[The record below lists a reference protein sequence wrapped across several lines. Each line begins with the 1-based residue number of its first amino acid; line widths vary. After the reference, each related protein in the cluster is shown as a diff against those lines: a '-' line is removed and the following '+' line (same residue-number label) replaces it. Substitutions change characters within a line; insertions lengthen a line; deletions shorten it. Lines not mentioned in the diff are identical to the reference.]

1 MLAAAAPTVKLAPDT
16 TPEQRSCAQ
25 DIDQALTIFW
35 NLVERLQDAADAQ
48 QPIHQVE
55 EIIFRDVLTM
65 GLALLRS
72 FLAASGDGDVGPTLT
87 IPGERPEE
95 PPHVLPR
102 LDEPRSRPYLSIF
115 GEVTIERVGY
125 GEDRLD
131 AAPLDARL
139 HLPRRQ
145 YSHLLQRW
153 LGAFVIDDAH
163 AEAVRKLQM
172 ILGIT
177 IPVKASEDLNRE
189 QAGDVEPFQ
198 DHLPVP
204 EPSQEGSLVVVTA
217 DCKGVPLIRS
227 ALAAAESEA
236 EAQETPTSSE
246 PHHRRGKGE
255 KANKKRM
262 AAVGAVYTID
272 RFVRTTDE
280 VIDELQRKTAGKRR
294 PRPRHKRVRADLLLG
309 KVSLF
314 LWLADEL
321 CRRNPEGTKP
331 VVFLSDGERALHDR
345 QREYLPEDVTC
356 ILDLLHVMERLWKVA
371 WCLFEETTQ
380 KAEAERWVEI
390 GGKIS
395 RPLHGPAA
403 VAELPGGRPDDAW
416 RQPPRDSCSA
426 SLAGSRSPSHG
437 SPKSEPARQRVAS
450 PQAPPGRAA
459 SLSPGQILRSL
470 PPQEAPGERPCHR
483 RRRRWPA
490 RRAVSIR
497 PTAPGPRWPPAL
509 RPRRPPAPKSK
520 VTSNQISTRGLPC
533 RVATVPR
540 IAVQNRGPP
549 WAARPSNPARS
560 SPSRRSGSAA
570 PRWS

>member
-35 NLVERLQDAADAQ
+35 NLVERLQDAAGKG

-55 EIIFRDVLTM
+55 EVIFRDVLTM

-87 IPGERPEE
+87 IPGGRPEE

-102 LDEPRSRPYLSIF
+102 LDAPRSRPYLSIF
-115 GEVTIERVGY
+115 GEVTIVRVGY

-145 YSHLLQRW
+145 YSHLLQKW

-163 AEAVRKLQM
+163 AEAVRKLGM
-172 ILGIT
+172 ILGVT

-189 QAGDVEPFQ
+189 QASDVELFQ

-204 EPSQEGSLVVVTA
+204 EPSQEGELMVVTA

-236 EAQETPTSSE
+236 EAQETTTSSE

-262 AAVGAVYTID
+262 AAVGAVYTIEP
-272 RFVRTTDE
+272 FVRSTDE
-280 VIDELQRKTAGKRR
+280 VIDELHRKTAGKRR
-294 PRPRHKRVRADLLLG
+294 PRPQHKRVRADLLLG
-309 KVSLF
+309 KVTLF

-345 QREYLPEDVTC
+345 QREYLPEGVTC

-371 WCLFEETTQ
+371 WCLFDEKTR
-380 KAEAERWVEI
+380 KAQAERWVEARLRMLLDGKVGGVI
-390 GGKIS
+390 GG
-395 RPLHGPAA
+395 L
-403 VAELPGGRPDDAW
+403 
-416 RQPPRDSCSA
+416 RQTLTKRK
-426 SLAGSRSPSHG
+426 LRGSRRKTVREVINYFDRNRCRMRYDEYLAAGYPIG
-437 SPKSEPARQRVAS
+437 SGVIEGACRHLVKDRLERAGMRWHPDGA
-450 PQAPPGRAA
+450 QAMLDLRATYLNGEWEA
-459 SLSPGQILRSL
+459 FWSYHVEQEDNRLYGKLGQI
-470 PPQEAPGERPCHR
+470 G
-483 RRRRWPA
+483 
-490 RRAVSIR
+490 
-497 PTAPGPRWPPAL
+497 
-509 RPRRPPAPKSK
+509 
-520 VTSNQISTRGLPC
+520 
-533 RVATVPR
+533 
-540 IAVQNRGPP
+540 
-549 WAARPSNPARS
+549 
-560 SPSRRSGSAA
+560 
-570 PRWS
+570 